1 MKQLLTFLVFVL
13 VISSCSIERRHYL
26 PGYHV
31 EWQVASGEWRTASYK
46 GLVTNDECRVAN
58 VSHGGE
64 FEAEV
69 FLTSEVEDDLVASS
83 NEFSFT
89 PAPSTCTKETISNS
103 FTTRSPI
110 RHSSLATRHSSFAI
124 VHSSLATH
132 DSPFAIRHSPLSPD
146 TLKKP
151 FKPQP
156 QYREVDPIGKYAVIT
171 VLAGVALQKL
181 AGMLTWFEVAVP
193 LSFGPAIFIP
203 AAIVALVGVG
213 LSVYSAY
220 RVRKYP
226 EKYKKNEWGK
236 VALAI
241 LGWQVLMSVLF
252 AWLLV

>member
-1 MKQLLTFLVFVL
+1 MKQLLAFLVLVL
-13 VISSCSIERRHYL
+13 VITSCSIERRHYL

-31 EWQVASGEWRTASYK
+31 EWRMASGEWR
-46 GLVTNDECRVAN
+46 VAN
-58 VSHGGE
+58 ELHGVD
-64 FEAEV
+64 FESEAL
-69 FLTSEVEDDLVASS
+69 LTSEVVSDLVAANS

-89 PAPSTCTKETISNS
+89 PAPSICTKESISKS
-103 FTTRSPI
+103 STTHGPISHSP
-110 RHSSLATRHSSFAI
+110 
-124 VHSSLATH
+124 LATH
-132 DSPFAIRHSPLSPD
+132 HSPFATHHSPFALRPSSFSPD

-156 QYREVDPIGKYAVIT
+156 QYREVDPVGKYAVYT
-171 VLAGVALQKL
+171 VFVGVALQKL

-203 AAIVALVGVG
+203 AVIVALVGVG

-226 EKYKKNEWGK
+226 EKYKKSEWGK
-236 VALAI
+236 AALAI

-252 AWLLV
+252 AWLLL

>member
-1 MKQLLTFLVFVL
+1 MRLSVRLTVSLFLVLQFIL
-13 VISSCSIERRHYL
+13 FSCSIERRHYL

-31 EWQVASGEWRTASYK
+31 EWRMASGEWRVASGE
-46 GLVTNDECRVAN
+46 GLVTNDECRVTN
-58 VSHGGE
+58 ELHGVD
-64 FEAEV
+64 FE
-69 FLTSEVEDDLVASS
+69 SEVILTAELGDELVVTSS

-89 PAPSTCTKETISNS
+89 SAPSICTKESISKS
-103 FTTRSPI
+103 STTHGPISHSPLATS
-110 RHSSLATRHSSFAI
+110 HSSLVTS
-124 VHSSLATH
+124 
-132 DSPFAIRHSPLSPD
+132 HSPLSPD

-156 QYREVDPIGKYAVIT
+156 QYREVDPVGKYAVYT
-171 VLAGVALQKL
+171 VFIGVALQKL

-203 AAIVALVGVG
+203 AVIVALVGVG
-213 LSVYSAY
+213 LSAYSAY

-226 EKYKKNEWGK
+226 EKYKKSEWGK
-236 VALAI
+236 AALAI

>member
-1 MKQLLTFLVFVL
+1 MPLFLRIAGSLLLVLSMFVC
-13 VISSCSIERRHYL
+13 SCSFEKRLYQPGFQVEGYWSKSHRIAENNVL
-26 PGYHV
+26 PLEKGSARV
-31 EWQVASGEWRTASYK
+31 ENEEWRITSREAHASLK
-46 GLVTNDECRVAN
+46 
-58 VSHGGE
+58 
-64 FEAEV
+64 
-69 FLTSEVEDDLVASS
+69 SEVYGTGENENSDVITNERELLADNNPTSALATGS
-83 NEFSFT
+83 NE
-89 PAPSTCTKETISNS
+89 IS
-103 FTTRSPI
+103 RSSK
-110 RHSSLATRHSSFAI
+110 HFAI
-124 VHSSLATH
+124 ARSSHVHSPFSL
-132 DSPFAIRHSPLSPD
+132 PHSPVSPD
-146 TLKKP
+146 TLKKT

-203 AAIVALVGVG
+203 AAIIALVGVG

-220 RVRKYP
+220 RVRKFP